1 MTLFRCK
8 PTPKQRPTMLSTIS
22 IQAIDDEL
30 EKYQPAK
37 AWDYLMDLNAN
48 PVIGVLDAWREHYP
62 SLVEKYRQ
70 RLQQPI
76 AQQEK
81 VADALMTIASRP
93 TVSYTYGSGATHDDR
108 RNQFMLGEERAIKL
122 INQI

>member
-1 MTLFRCK
+1 
-8 PTPKQRPTMLSTIS
+8 MLSTIT

-108 RNQFMLGEERAIKL
+108 RNQFMLGEERANMLQQKQMAKIG
-122 INQI
+122 

>member
-70 RLQQPI
+70 RIDRFFAFNDRKNCQRVTEKTGSLQLNWRCDVSPCWF
-76 AQQEK
+76 
-81 VADALMTIASRP
+81 DCWASAGRHS
-93 TVSYTYGSGATHDDR
+93 V
-108 RNQFMLGEERAIKL
+108 
-122 INQI
+122 